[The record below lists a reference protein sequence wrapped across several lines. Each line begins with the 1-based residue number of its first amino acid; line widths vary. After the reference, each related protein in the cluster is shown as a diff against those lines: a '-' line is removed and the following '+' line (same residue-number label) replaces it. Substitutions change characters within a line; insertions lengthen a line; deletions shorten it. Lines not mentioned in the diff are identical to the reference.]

1 MIVTHVIVRL
11 IAANGYEILSNY
23 FVSLD
28 FCSLSLPYTFL

>member
-11 IAANGYEILSNY
+11 IAAKAMKFYLTI
-23 FVSLD
+23 VSLD